1 MLSEYEL
8 IGPQLVDPPFVVYGT
23 VDHVNNARM
32 LADTGCNIMA
42 AVSEKYAQL
51 NNLRRIPIPPRIINA
66 YDDKPH
72 EKVAMAVK
80 SEINIGGVSST
91 IWMYEIKKMD
101 YDVILGL
108 PWMKRTGAVIDAEAT
123 SLTFKHHNVTIAAE
137 LPQGNIHPISAAAFK
152 LWHNR
157 SKKTPHD
164 QPKPEIFSVSMADI
178 ERRSNRKCIL
188 THEQNS
194 PGNIGNTCRCS
205 TTKKLKSCRPCEEME
220 LTTKYS

>member
-1 MLSEYEL
+1 
-8 IGPQLVDPPFVVYGT
+8 
-23 VDHVNNARM
+23 
-32 LADTGCNIMA
+32 
-42 AVSEKYAQL
+42 
-51 NNLRRIPIPPRIINA
+51 
-66 YDDKPH
+66 
-72 EKVAMAVK
+72 
-80 SEINIGGVSST
+80 
-91 IWMYEIKKMD
+91 MYENKKMD

-178 ERRSNRKCIL
+178 EKALKPKVHSDPRTKL
-188 THEQNS
+188 PE
-194 PGNIGNTCRCS
+194 NIGNTCRCS